1 MHNIVLD
8 RDNIGRLTV
17 VQASSSTMLTDPLE
31 NMHSRARRDILLK
44 PLSSAERQLMRAAKH
59 LDIQQRRVVTHYIL
73 TNRRAD
79 YEHHQSYLEREAT
92 RLRRQNAI
100 DTDNKRQA
108 AHLQALAH
116 HAEKQATPTP
126 APGTHDPD
134 DQHEDEEEMGR

>member
-17 VQASSSTMLTDPLE
+17 VQASASTMLTNPLE
-31 NMHSRARRDILLK
+31 DMHSRARRDILLK

-59 LDIQQRRVVTHYIL
+59 LDIQQRRVVAHYII

-79 YEHHQSYLEREAT
+79 YEHQQHYLEREAT
-92 RLRRQNAI
+92 RLRQQNAI

-116 HAEKQATPTP
+116 QAEKQATQTSPP
-126 APGTHDPD
+126 KRD
-134 DQHEDEEEMGR
+134 DLDDEHEDEEEMGR